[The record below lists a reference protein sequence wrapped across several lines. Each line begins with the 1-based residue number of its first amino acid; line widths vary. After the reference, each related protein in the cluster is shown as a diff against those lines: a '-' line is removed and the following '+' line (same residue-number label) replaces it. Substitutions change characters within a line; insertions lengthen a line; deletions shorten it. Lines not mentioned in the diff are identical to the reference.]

1 MRGVSNQKR
10 GNSMIVWKGW
20 GILALVIPLIISLSV
35 GSSLDAYYG
44 EGFYKNSAWAM
55 PLVLGISSIL
65 VFIVGSKINSKPG
78 KIVIDPENNERIELK
93 TTHSMFWI
101 PLQYW
106 SLIILSIAIW
116 MYIANIGLIYK
127 G

>member
-1 MRGVSNQKR
+1 MV
-10 GNSMIVWKGW
+10 VWKGW
-20 GILALVIPLIISLSV
+20 GILALIMPLIMSLSV
-35 GSSLDAYYG
+35 GSTLDAYYG
-44 EGFYKNSAWAM
+44 EDFYKNSAWAM
-55 PLVLGISSIL
+55 PLVLGIAAIV
-65 VFIVGSKINSKPG
+65 VFILGNKINRKPG

-106 SLIILSIAIW
+106 SLIILAIAIW

-127 G
+127 P